1 MKRYLDEGKDH
12 KDNDST
18 EQEGTEEVEVM
29 ASLGSPERV
38 ESEGNHHN
46 SRQNHSLEDD
56 FSC

>member
-1 MKRYLDEGKDH
+1 
-12 KDNDST
+12 
-18 EQEGTEEVEVM
+18 M

-56 FSC
+56 FSAGKGAGQANSKGERDGENGE